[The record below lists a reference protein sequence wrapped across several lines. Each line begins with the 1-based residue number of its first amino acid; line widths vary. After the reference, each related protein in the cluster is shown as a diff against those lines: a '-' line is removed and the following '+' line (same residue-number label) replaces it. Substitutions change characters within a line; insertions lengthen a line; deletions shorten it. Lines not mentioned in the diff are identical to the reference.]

1 MKVYTVIVA
10 YNGMKWIEQCL
21 KSIVNQSEVI
31 VVDNNS
37 SDETLNV
44 IKINFPNVIVLAQH
58 ENHGFGIAN
67 NIGISYAINKG
78 ADAVF
83 LLNQDAFAQ
92 PNCILNLIK
101 VSDNNPD
108 FGIISPVHFNGDGS
122 ALDFTFQKITYMSK
136 IISDLIFN
144 KKSEEIYEFN
154 FVNAAAWFIPKK
166 TLLNVGGFDPIFF
179 LYGEDVNYCQRV
191 IYHGF
196 KIGITINSI
205 IFHDSKNDN
214 YTDGQIGSDKYF
226 RQFVNSFNIKYA
238 DVNKDIYKV
247 DYRFKFYLIRK
258 VILKVLMFKFK
269 DAFVEVNKF
278 KLINSTKIKNSI
290 VLNRQSNSN
299 YLDI

>member
-1 MKVYTVIVA
+1 MKVYTVIVT

-67 NIGISYAINKG
+67 NIGISYAIKKG

-154 FVNAAAWFIPKK
+154 FVNAAAWFMPKK
-166 TLLNVGGFDPIFF
+166 TFLNVGGFDPIFF

-258 VILKVLMFKFK
+258 VILKVFMLKFK

-290 VLNRQSNSN
+290 ALNRQSNSN

>member
-67 NIGISYAINKG
+67 NLGISYAINKG